1 MKYITIFGILVI
13 VSILPALAQTP
24 ENALPTCQEQMIFYL
39 HQKEKNTLTL
49 SNMYC
54 NFGIPFQKTVQ
65 RIPKKL
71 TPNTLVLYSED
82 LNAVQ
87 SFDVQNEAL
96 FVRVLQKL
104 LTPIM
109 QNDDFRNELQKNYIN
124 NFLDYQYPYAQIVKK
139 LVFSPEEQAE
149 IQKGIDE
156 HPYQFFVQT
165 HGQRLLMDGKIIS
178 REQWWADETYA
189 HRSVY
194 MADCDAEKCRSG
206 GPIPANTLREN
217 YLKTFYTQDQ
227 KERIIKTFDN
237 GRDPMVYYP
246 VDRIIIHHTAGGYK
260 ANREEGIQYMQD
272 VHKYHGLKLRWWDV
286 GYHYLIDGAGNIYE
300 GRAGGKYVL
309 WAHVSVHNYGTVGIS
324 LMSDGYYSPEML
336 DALDE
341 LIIYLADEY
350 RLDLTGVTRVRNHDL
365 TAWIDNGWAL
375 IAHKELD
382 SRKPKDPE
390 IDMEVLRYMLKQKV
404 LKRNQEKTRK

>member
-178 REQWWADETYA
+178 REQW
-189 HRSVY
+189 
-194 MADCDAEKCRSG
+194 
-206 GPIPANTLREN
+206 
-217 YLKTFYTQDQ
+217 
-227 KERIIKTFDN
+227 
-237 GRDPMVYYP
+237 
-246 VDRIIIHHTAGGYK
+246 
-260 ANREEGIQYMQD
+260 
-272 VHKYHGLKLRWWDV
+272 
-286 GYHYLIDGAGNIYE
+286 
-300 GRAGGKYVL
+300 
-309 WAHVSVHNYGTVGIS
+309 
-324 LMSDGYYSPEML
+324 
-336 DALDE
+336 
-341 LIIYLADEY
+341 
-350 RLDLTGVTRVRNHDL
+350 
-365 TAWIDNGWAL
+365 
-375 IAHKELD
+375 
-382 SRKPKDPE
+382 
-390 IDMEVLRYMLKQKV
+390 
-404 LKRNQEKTRK
+404 